1 MQESL
6 KFEYVR
12 VSVCLSVV
20 RHKMCMFRNGFCS
33 FALCICT
40 IFDQNAKKTKDANQI
55 VQDRLHHLHDLVG
68 RCSKHVNMGY
78 VCMYTA
84 AEIREPV
91 SESVDVRL
99 CR

>member
-12 VSVCLSVV
+12 VSVCLSQNVDV
-20 RHKMCMFRNGFCS
+20 SKRVCS

-55 VQDRLHHLHDLVG
+55 VQDRLHHLHDLVE

>member
-1 MQESL
+1 MSM
-6 KFEYVR
+6 F
-12 VSVCLSVV
+12 VCLSVCV
-20 RHKMCMFRNGFCS
+20 SVCHKMCMFRNGFCS

-91 SESVDVRL
+91 SESVDVSL